1 LSLYAVAAEGRDG
14 ISSLVAC
21 DSRISAFS
29 RDEESTS
36 NKIVSELKAEIRRYE
51 INWCRTA
58 GSNSAGG

>member
-1 LSLYAVAAEGRDG
+1 MVFRR
-14 ISSLVAC
+14 SSLVTR

-51 INWCRTA
+51 INWCLTG
-58 GSNSAGG
+58 GST